1 MIPGEPTKPK
11 SDRTFK
17 FVIIGLGV
25 FFVLTMVFMAYAIQ
39 RMLGDSAPKILPFS
53 GNVTLIDIVGP
64 IYESDG
70 IVKRIRR
77 FRKSSTKALLLRL
90 DSPGGGVAASQ
101 EIYTELLRARKEDKK
116 IIVASMASVGA
127 SGAYY
132 IAAACDRIVC
142 NPGSITGSIGVIAE
156 FPEASGLLGKVGVRF
171 QTIKSGKFKD
181 TGSIDRPLSSEERA
195 YLQDTIDDVYA
206 QFLEAVIKGRKPAFQ
221 EKLASRTKRKASAV
235 TDAEIRSHVKSFADG
250 RILTGRKAFEE
261 GFVDQL
267 GNYYDAV
274 KIVGNLAGIKGEP
287 TVHRDQPP
295 RMDKYLN
302 SLLPFDLLH
311 KAKSGLRLQYI
322 AY

>member
-1 MIPGEPTKPK
+1 MIPGETAKPK
-11 SDRTFK
+11 TDRTFK
-17 FVIIGLGV
+17 FLLVGLGL
-25 FFVLTMVFMAYAIQ
+25 FFVFTLVFMAYAFQ
-39 RMLGDSAPKILPFS
+39 RMLGDSAPQILPFQ
-53 GNVTLIDIVGP
+53 GEVTLIDIIGP

-70 IVKRIRR
+70 IVKRISR

-116 IIVASMASVGA
+116 IIVASIASVGA

-132 IAAACDRIVC
+132 IASACDRIIC

-156 FPEASGLLGKVGVRF
+156 FPDASGILGKIGFKF

-181 TGSIDRPLSSEERA
+181 TGAIDRPLTPDERA
-195 YLQDTIDDVYA
+195 YLQETIDDVYG
-206 QFLEAVIKGRKPAFQ
+206 QFLDAVVKGRRPAFQ
-221 EKLASRTKRKASAV
+221 EKLAARMGKKANLV
-235 TDAEIRSHVKSFADG
+235 TDAEILAHIRRFADG
-250 RILTGRKAFEE
+250 RILTGRKAFDE

-274 KIVGNLAGIKGEP
+274 KLIGNLAGIKGEP
-287 TVHRDQPP
+287 SVHRDQPV
-295 RMDKYLN
+295 RMDKVLN
-302 SLLPFDLLH
+302 GLLPFDLLH
-311 KAKSGLRLQYI
+311 KAKSGWRLQYL